1 MDVKIIPDSQLF
13 LKHVENDIREASKR
27 VLIQTLSFEGDR
39 AGRKVSALLRLA
51 GVPDK
56 RIIVDSYT
64 RWCLS
69 DHILFLPHN
78 WLRVKLWREWI
89 STRRMFQHLKACG
102 YMIRFVHPPGPSIR
116 KMANRNHKKLVIID
130 DVCYVG
136 GINLCDHNF
145 QWLDMMVRIE
155 DTAISDF
162 FAMDFDMTWEGQNQL
177 CHRKFHD
184 MEVRVLDGYR
194 NEAAL
199 APVLQQIRSAR
210 SSIYVMC
217 PYITSPFLDA
227 VFEAGKRGVRIVLFT
242 PRNNNRGFLRRY
254 IQYMVKKARR
264 EVPNLTLLFFPD
276 RMVHTKAILIDEAI
290 LLFGSANFDFMCYR
304 VQPEYVMVSR
314 NRALISAFL
323 DTMWYPALA
332 VSRTQ
337 ADEINGLWGSLSVK
351 MIQWFDRLVTGHD
364 GEARSRQAIIGG

>member
-1 MDVKIIPDSQLF
+1 MDVKIIPDSRLF
-13 LKHVENDIREASKR
+13 LKQVESDIRKASKR

-39 AGRKVSALLRLA
+39 AGREISTLLQRA
-51 GVPDK
+51 DVPDK

-78 WLRVKLWREWI
+78 WLRMKLWKEWL
-89 STRRMFQHLKACG
+89 STRRMFQHLKARG
-102 YMIRFVHPPGPSIR
+102 YHIRFVHPPGLSIR

-130 DVCYVG
+130 DVCYIG

-155 DTAISDF
+155 DTTLADF

-177 CHRKFHD
+177 CYRKFQD

-194 NEAAL
+194 NEWAL
-199 APVLQQIRSAR
+199 APILQQIRSAR

-276 RMVHTKAILIDEAI
+276 RMVHTKAILIDEEV

-314 NRALISAFL
+314 NRAVVSAFL

-332 VSRTQ
+332 VSRKQ
-337 ADEINGLWGSLSVK
+337 ADEINGLMGALSMK
-351 MIQWFDRLVTGHD
+351 MIAWFDRLVTGRD
-364 GEARSRQAIIGG
+364 GKRRSGQAIVEG